1 MSSLLGICGS
11 LRAGSYN
18 RMLMKIAAA
27 TYGGPFAEG
36 SIRLPLYDGDLE
48 TAEGIPQSVQ
58 TLAEQIQRAEAVIIV
73 SPEYNKSIAGGLK
86 NALDWIS
93 RTKIAPWR
101 DKPVAILSANDG
113 RSGGERGQ
121 NALRLALSPF
131 GPRLLTGREVL
142 VGEASQQFDAT
153 GNLTN
158 DRYLRAI
165 ETQMA
170 ALKDL
175 IR

>member
-27 TYGGPFAEG
+27 TYDGPFAEG

-48 TAEGIPQSVQ
+48 TTEGIPQSVE

-101 DKPVAILSANDG
+101 TN
-113 RSGGERGQ
+113 
-121 NALRLALSPF
+121 RL
-131 GPRLLTGREVL
+131 
-142 VGEASQQFDAT
+142 
-153 GNLTN
+153 
-158 DRYLRAI
+158 
-165 ETQMA
+165 
-170 ALKDL
+170 
-175 IR
+175 